1 MTVSES
7 RGMKHP
13 RSIAVVNYKG
23 GVCKTT
29 ITYLLGLYLAL
40 STGRRALLID
50 IDAQC
55 SLTLAVGLDPEHQSL
70 SEQNVYSLVAPQAW
84 ADIRNITLSQ
94 YVRSIPGL
102 AAPLYIIPGGFS
114 VEDLDIEIVESMI
127 SDRERSKTEFFLY
140 CRQLIRSLDAYDY
153 VLIDCPPNKMYLTQA
168 MLRASSFFLPV
179 TIPDKISI
187 YGMPRLLRWVNEIG
201 DEERPRMLGYVLNAA
216 NRTGG
221 SPGGKVNSQQLAENE
236 LQSNLIARLSR
247 FERTMMRNQPCLGS
261 VPRLDAVAKFLGNQ
275 KDLQLDFAKQT
286 SGQPTIDACLNGI
299 TRNVLERLQA
309 YGEL

>member
-1 MTVSES
+1 
-7 RGMKHP
+7 
-13 RSIAVVNYKG
+13 
-23 GVCKTT
+23 
-29 ITYLLGLYLAL
+29 
-40 STGRRALLID
+40 
-50 IDAQC
+50 
-55 SLTLAVGLDPEHQSL
+55 
-70 SEQNVYSLVAPQAW
+70 
-84 ADIRNITLSQ
+84 
-94 YVRSIPGL
+94 
-102 AAPLYIIPGGFS
+102 
-114 VEDLDIEIVESMI
+114 
-127 SDRERSKTEFFLY
+127 
-140 CRQLIRSLDAYDY
+140 
-153 VLIDCPPNKMYLTQA
+153 
-168 MLRASSFFLPV
+168 
-179 TIPDKISI
+179 
-187 YGMPRLLRWVNEIG
+187 
-201 DEERPRMLGYVLNAA
+201 MLGYVLNAA